1 MQVGPSIQY
10 GLFKKFGPGSSP
22 SGIKDHALTPG
33 SAVLQVRKGP
43 LAMRRGQVLPLVFG
57 LLFAVTAVTGGVVNA
72 QTTGDSASAPPS
84 REQVKKER
92 DDFFKS
98 HRYDAVTENWVLK
111 PGFEPPTGTMSR
123 EEVKAERDA
132 FFKTHKYDAV
142 SETWVPV
149 KGEPRDLSKL
159 TRAQVRTETMQFYR
173 THEWDDVASTWVA
186 KKPRSTKPAKK

>member
-1 MQVGPSIQY
+1 
-10 GLFKKFGPGSSP
+10 
-22 SGIKDHALTPG
+22 
-33 SAVLQVRKGP
+33 
-43 LAMRRGQVLPLVFG
+43 MRRGQVLPLVFG
-57 LLFAVTAVTGGVVNA
+57 LLFAVTGGVVNA

-98 HRYDAVTENWVLK
+98 HRYDAASENWVLK
-111 PGFEPPTGTMSR
+111 PGFEPPTGGMSR
-123 EEVKAERDA
+123 EDVKAERDA

-173 THEWDDVASTWVA
+173 THEWNDVTSTWVA
-186 KKPRSTKPAKK
+186 KKPRPAKPTKK

>member
-1 MQVGPSIQY
+1 MQIGPSVQF
-10 GLFKKFGPGSSP
+10 GLFKKPGRGSLP
-22 SGIKDHALTPG
+22 GDTKDHAPAPG
-33 SAVLQVRKGP
+33 SAVPQVRKGL

-57 LLFAVTAVTGGVVNA
+57 LLFAVTGGVVNA

-98 HRYDAVTENWVLK
+98 HRYDAASENWVLK
-111 PGFEPPTGTMSR
+111 PGFEPPTGGMSR
-123 EEVKAERDA
+123 EDVKAERDA

-173 THEWDDVASTWVA
+173 THEWNDVTSTWVA
-186 KKPRSTKPAKK
+186 KKPRPAKPTKK